1 MRSATCSGP
10 MRSPR
15 SSDRRGL
22 LTGLADL
29 EGENDM
35 SMTAGAARD
44 LLLYMLWADR
54 QMLKSARSVRPEH
67 LTRDAGVSFQS
78 LLGTM
83 SHMLRGEK
91 LWLSRF
97 LGHPAA
103 SVPGLDDFQDLLSW
117 ITAWEENA
125 SGIEAFLAGLTDEQ
139 LTAALTWTNQQGE
152 THTRPLWQ
160 LILQLVN
167 HSTYHRGQV
176 VSLLRQM
183 GYTAEST
190 DLTRFYAER

>member
-1 MRSATCSGP
+1 
-10 MRSPR
+10 
-15 SSDRRGL
+15 
-22 LTGLADL
+22 
-29 EGENDM
+29 M
-35 SMTAGAARD
+35 SISAGAARD

-54 QMLKSARSVRPEH
+54 QMLKSVRPVRSED
-67 LTRDAGVSFQS
+67 LNRDAGVSFGS

-83 SHMLRGEK
+83 VHLVAVQK

-97 LGHPAA
+97 LGQRMDAL
-103 SVPGLDDFQDLLSW
+103 PGPGDFPDLLSW

-125 SGIEAFLAGLTDEQ
+125 SGVGAFLAGLTDEQ
-139 LTAALTWTNQQGE
+139 LATPMTWTSLRGQ

-160 LILQLVN
+160 LILQIVN

-183 GYTAEST
+183 GYPVEST
-190 DLTRFYAER
+190 DLIDFFAER